1 MSRYRVEFVP
11 AAVRQLESITRKQQV
26 RIASKIDALASD
38 PRPAGCMK
46 LKGSG
51 DIYRIRVG
59 DYRIL
64 YQVNEDILLVLVIKV
79 AHRKEAYKSM

>member
-1 MSRYRVEFVP
+1 MSRYRIEFVP
-11 AAVRQLESITRKQQV
+11 AAVRQLETITRKQQV

-38 PRPAGCMK
+38 PRPPGCVK
-46 LKGSG
+46 LRGSR

-64 YQVNEDILLVLVIKV
+64 YQVKDDILFVLVIKV
-79 AHRKEAYKSM
+79 GKREKIYKR